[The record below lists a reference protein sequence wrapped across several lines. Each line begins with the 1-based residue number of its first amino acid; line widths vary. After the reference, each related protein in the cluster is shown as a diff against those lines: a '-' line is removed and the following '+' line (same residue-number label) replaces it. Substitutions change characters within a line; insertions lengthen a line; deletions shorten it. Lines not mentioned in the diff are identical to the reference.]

1 MGCTLRKQD
10 FHEIEPVS
18 LGFRVWRGQPSPM
31 KRPHQHTDIEFNFCI
46 HGFMRYF
53 LAGRFVTI
61 PRQRL
66 GGLWAGMPHRLME
79 IEPGTECIWITMP
92 LAWVLS
98 WKLPEVFTRRLL
110 SGELALEPDPVR
122 ANEDLA
128 LQERW
133 VAELKTNDAELR
145 QIALLEVEARIRRL
159 ARSLTALGKGPRT
172 RAGSAEAGPA
182 EKLAAYIGLHYRENL
197 SVEDIA
203 TAAGLHPNY
212 AMTLFKRS
220 CGMSIWEYLTRMR
233 VSHAQRVLLT
243 SDSKVLDVALDA
255 GFGSASRFYDTFTK
269 VVGCTP
275 KEYRSAMR
283 ET

>member
-1 MGCTLRKQD
+1 MECTLRKQD

-18 LGFRVWRGQPSPM
+18 LGFRVWRGQPGPM
-31 KRPHQHTDIEFNFCI
+31 KRPHQHTDIEFNFCV
-46 HGFMRYF
+46 HGCMRYF
-53 LAGRFVTI
+53 LAGRFVAI
-61 PRQRL
+61 PRQQL

-79 IEPGTECIWITMP
+79 VEPGTECIWITVP

-110 SGELALEPDPVR
+110 SGELALEPDPAR
-122 ANEDLA
+122 AAADLA

-133 VAELKTNDAELR
+133 VAELKTSDAELR

-159 ARSLTALGKGPRT
+159 ARSLSALGKGPRT
-172 RAGSAEAGPA
+172 RSGSAEAAPA
-182 EKLAAYIGLHYRENL
+182 EKLAAYIGLHYQEDL
-197 SVEDIA
+197 AVEDIA
-203 TAAGLHPNY
+203 AAVGLHPNY

-243 SDSKVLDVALDA
+243 SDNKVLDVALDA

-275 KEYRSAMR
+275 KAYRAAMR